1 MSGLRFFC
9 NGLKQTRV
17 YYYILA
23 YRKNQGD
30 KIQKNFSSCH
40 GRLRRQGKNGK
51 EIAAASAKPRNDIK
65 ECPAAFAKITI
76 IGVTSSRNAAKNGVT
91 TEKTNRKFGVI
102 KIIMLD
108 LYVARAVNGFR
119 TACGG
124 FFTPILKIITTSG
137 NLGLIFIVS
146 AIIFLFF
153 KKTRKAGI
161 SALIAV
167 AIGAIITNAL
177 LKNVV
182 ARARPFADVDS
193 EYYSFWKAA
202 GSLAVSDYSFPSGHT
217 TAAMAFGASLFLV
230 FDKRYSWAFLLIP
243 VLMGFTRI
251 YFGVHYTTDVLG
263 GMIVGG
269 VAAIAAY
276 FIVRLLCKN
285 PKIKEFIG

>member
-1 MSGLRFFC
+1 M
-9 NGLKQTRV
+9 
-17 YYYILA
+17 
-23 YRKNQGD
+23 
-30 KIQKNFSSCH
+30 
-40 GRLRRQGKNGK
+40 
-51 EIAAASAKPRNDIK
+51 EICVPFNAAHIKSLSAR
-65 ECPAAFAKITI
+65 ITI
-76 IGVTSSRNAAKNGVT
+76 IGVTGLRNGAKNRVT
-91 TEKTNRKFGVI
+91 TEKINRKFGVI

-119 TACGG
+119 AACGG

-146 AIIFLFF
+146 AIIVLFF

-161 SALIAV
+161 AALIAV

-193 EYYSFWKAA
+193 EYYAFWKAA

-276 FIVRLLCKN
+276 YIVRLLCKN

>member
-1 MSGLRFFC
+1 MH
-9 NGLKQTRV
+9 TE
-17 YYYILA
+17 
-23 YRKNQGD
+23 
-30 KIQKNFSSCH
+30 KIKGIKSKRNFSFCH

-51 EIAAASAKPRNDIK
+51 EIATASAKPRNDIIECSSAASARSARGREIAAASAKPRNDIK
-65 ECPAAFAKITI
+65 ECPSAASARITI
-76 IGVTSSRNAAKNGVT
+76 IGVTGSRNAAKNGVT

-108 LYVARAVNGFR
+108 LY
-119 TACGG
+119 
-124 FFTPILKIITTSG
+124 
-137 NLGLIFIVS
+137 
-146 AIIFLFF
+146 
-153 KKTRKAGI
+153 
-161 SALIAV
+161 
-167 AIGAIITNAL
+167 
-177 LKNVV
+177 V

-285 PKIKEFIG
+285 PKVYVP

>member
-1 MSGLRFFC
+1 M
-9 NGLKQTRV
+9 
-17 YYYILA
+17 
-23 YRKNQGD
+23 
-30 KIQKNFSSCH
+30 
-40 GRLRRQGKNGK
+40 QGKNGK
-51 EIAAASAKPRNDIK
+51 EIAEASAKPRNDII
-65 ECPAAFAKITI
+65 ECPSAASARITI
-76 IGVTSSRNAAKNGVT
+76 IGVTSSRNAAKNRVT
-91 TEKTNRKFGVI
+91 TEKINRKFGVI

-119 TACGG
+119 AACGG

-146 AIIFLFF
+146 AIIVLFF

-161 SALIAV
+161 AALIAV

-193 EYYSFWKAA
+193 EYYAFWKAA

-276 FIVRLLCKN
+276 YIVRLLCKN